1 MRLFGLSIFSL
12 FIFFSCTTEEEKKP
26 DVEWSNKRSIELS
39 KELTIQEEIDVK
51 LFLEMHKDWK
61 MTKTGSGLQYMIY
74 EHGKI
79 DTAYSPMTG
88 NIARIEYKIT
98 MLDGTL
104 CYRTEDDEYEN
115 FKVDRS
121 EIESGVQEGIKKMTI
136 GDRARLIVPSH
147 LGHGLIG
154 DMNKIPPLT
163 PLVIDI
169 YLTGIQI

>member
-1 MRLFGLSIFSL
+1 
-12 FIFFSCTTEEEKKP
+12 
-26 DVEWSNKRSIELS
+26 
-39 KELTIQEEIDVK
+39 
-51 LFLEMHKDWK
+51 

-74 EHGKI
+74 EHGDI
-79 DTAYSPMTG
+79 DTSYTPLPG

-121 EIESGVQEGIKKMTI
+121 EIESGVQEGIKKMSI
-136 GDRARLIVPSH
+136 GDRARLIIPSH
-147 LGHGLIG
+147 LGHGLLG
-154 DMNKIPPLT
+154 DRDKIPPLT

-169 YLTGIQI
+169 YLTGIKI